1 MQQIKTIRSF
11 SPKCVHTSVVCVGT
25 SGQKRT
31 SDRLWQELLAV
42 MSGLMWVLETKPGS
56 YVRAKK
62 MLLTTDS
69 TLHSQDNS
77 FFFISVFTYLL
88 VILGIKPQALY
99 KSITWP
105 LAIFPSFL

>member
-1 MQQIKTIRSF
+1 MAGVTGGYEW
-11 SPKCVHTSVVCVGT
+11 PDVGAGNQT
-25 SGQKRT
+25 G
-31 SDRLWQELLAV
+31 
-42 MSGLMWVLETKPGS
+42 VLCKS
-56 YVRAKK
+56 KK
-62 MLLTTDS
+62 MLLTTES